1 MKATNQAIKKSNNL
15 TTIILDGKHIKS
27 DDTKLSF
34 GRDISK
40 LCNESKD
47 QLNTGTGL
55 SNFLGSEEKKVLIYS
70 LIYANFNCCTLVWSF
85 FFFR

>member
-15 TTIILDGKHIKS
+15 TKIILDGKHIKS

-70 LIYANFNCCTLVWSF
+70 FNLCKFQLLHFSLVF